1 MLVEE
6 MKMDKSNITV
16 TMPVSEYERLKSVE
30 EGFNRHIKMF
40 ERANVNGTATMTDEL
55 KQKIEEIYC

>member
-1 MLVEE
+1 
-6 MKMDKSNITV
+6 MDKTNIMV

-55 KQKIEEIYC
+55 KQEIEEIYC